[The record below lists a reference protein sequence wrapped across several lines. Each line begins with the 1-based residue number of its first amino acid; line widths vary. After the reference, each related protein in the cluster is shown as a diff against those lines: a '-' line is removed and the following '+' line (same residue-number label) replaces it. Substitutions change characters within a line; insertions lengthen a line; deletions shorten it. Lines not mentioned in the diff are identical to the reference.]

1 MVQFDWLIALGPVSW
16 ERLMMRF
23 DWFIALGLV
32 WCEWLMERFDW
43 LIASAASSL
52 SLSLSFV
59 CAQVSQAGA
68 AAIGLVAPFFLRSC
82 QSKEERER
90 EWGGGGCYCS
100 CLLLLLD
107 WAQQLQSCRF
117 RELSHKAISKFW
129 HLPNLKLPNK
139 FYLAANLP

>member
-1 MVQFDWLIALGPVSW
+1 M
-16 ERLMMRF
+16 ERL
-23 DWFIALGLV
+23 
-32 WCEWLMERFDW
+32 DW

-52 SLSLSFV
+52 SISLSFV
-59 CAQVSQAGA
+59 CAQLSQAGA
-68 AAIGLVAPFFLRSC
+68 AAIGLVAPLFSVKGR
-82 QSKEERER
+82 ERER

-129 HLPNLKLPNK
+129 HLANLKLPNK